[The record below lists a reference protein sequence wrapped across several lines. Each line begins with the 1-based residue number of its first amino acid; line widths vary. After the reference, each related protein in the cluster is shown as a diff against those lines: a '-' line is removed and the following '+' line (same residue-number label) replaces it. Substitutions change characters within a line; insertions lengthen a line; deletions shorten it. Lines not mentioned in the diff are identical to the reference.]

1 MTWKI
6 TTKDKIKIPLL
17 IITAP
22 IWLPIGGLVIGAA
35 KVVEKVKQVVKK

>member
-22 IWLPIGGLVIGAA
+22 IWLPVLAVAIIVSKVA
-35 KVVEKVKQVVKK
+35 KKVKQVVKK